1 MQIDDSRK
9 FSDDIIKGGIKM
21 KRIILIFIVTILL
34 TTYSV
39 GGTMNNSKNEKE
51 VIKKAIMDYYHAGH
65 VKSDPELYKKIL
77 HHEWKFFFF
86 DDEGKLRIVD
96 KAEYLSWY
104 DPKKIDESLNWKTK
118 FYYVDVTDNLA
129 QVKLRIECE
138 KVRYLDYFNLMKIDG
153 IWWIVHKLSTEI
165 D

>member
-1 MQIDDSRK
+1 MKKTVLVLISITL
-9 FSDDIIKGGIKM
+9 FFIFLFGGNM
-21 KRIILIFIVTILL
+21 
-34 TTYSV
+34 
-39 GGTMNNSKNEKE
+39 KE
-51 VIKKAIMDYYHAGH
+51 VGKEKAAIKKAIMDYYHEGH

-77 HHEWKFFFF
+77 HDDWKFFLF

-104 DPKKIDESLNWKTK
+104 DPKKVDKNLNWKTK
-118 FYYVDVTDNLA
+118 FYYIDVTDNLA

-153 IWWIVHKLSTEI
+153 TWWIVHKLSTSI